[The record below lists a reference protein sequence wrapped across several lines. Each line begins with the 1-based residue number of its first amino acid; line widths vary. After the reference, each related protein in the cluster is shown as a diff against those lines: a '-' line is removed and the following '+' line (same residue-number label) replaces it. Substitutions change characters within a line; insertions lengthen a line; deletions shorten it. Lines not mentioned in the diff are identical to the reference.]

1 MITRMTAAWGEKVT
15 GIFVYG
21 FVFLVSL
28 CVLAVSVAFVT
39 KRTFFASLD
48 PAFSL
53 AANLFLLL
61 VPVFWLYGRRVGG
74 RVLLDCGS
82 DSLRKL
88 GLLAAALFLF
98 GGLSGVVTSGG
109 VSPSGGDIRQLALA
123 AFLICAAFSRLQ
135 IRENGIWENGSLLRW
150 HKIVSYGWAD
160 DGTLVLRAKSFL
172 MVLPRNLSIPLEQGD
187 AVTALLTEHAP
198 QAHES

>member
-15 GIFVYG
+15 GVFVYG
-21 FVFLVSL
+21 LLFLVSL
-28 CVLAVSVAFVT
+28 YVLAVSVAFVT

-53 AANLFLLL
+53 IANLFLLL
-61 VPVFWLYGRRVGG
+61 IPVFWLYGRRVGG

-88 GLLAAALFLF
+88 GLLVAAFLLFN
-98 GGLSGVVTSGG
+98 GLSGVVSF
-109 VSPSGGDIRQLALA
+109 SGGDIRQLALA

-160 DGTLVLRAKSFL
+160 DGTLVLRTKSFL

-198 QAHES
+198 QARES